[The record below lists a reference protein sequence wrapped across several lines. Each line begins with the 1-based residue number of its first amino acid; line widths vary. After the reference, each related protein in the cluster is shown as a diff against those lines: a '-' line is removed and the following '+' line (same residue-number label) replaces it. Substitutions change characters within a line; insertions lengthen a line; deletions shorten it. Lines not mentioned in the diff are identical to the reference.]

1 MGIPTGDAKK
11 NGDEAPTG
19 NYSGGTY
26 TIACN
31 LPTTGAEDG
40 GRTAMENCLAKNPN
54 INLVYT
60 INEPAAS
67 GANKA
72 LEAAGK
78 KATIVSVD
86 GGCDPGIKLIQ
97 SGVIGATSQQYPLK
111 MAALGVDA
119 IAKYIKDGTK
129 PTTTPGLD
137 FYDTGVSLVTDQP
150 QPGADSIDAA
160 QALQQ
165 CWGDKG

>member
-1 MGIPTGDAKK
+1 
-11 NGDEAPTG
+11 
-19 NYSGGTY
+19 
-26 TIACN
+26 
-31 LPTTGAEDG
+31 
-40 GRTAMENCLAKNPN
+40 
-54 INLVYT
+54 
-60 INEPAAS
+60 
-67 GANKA
+67 
-72 LEAAGK
+72 
-78 KATIVSVD
+78 
-86 GGCDPGIKLIQ
+86 
-97 SGVIGATSQQYPLK
+97 